1 MESLREHTRPVESL
15 DAYVTS
21 GSSAT
26 LYTADTMGIIKV
38 WEITK
43 EEGVPSRLQT
53 KLVGELKHH
62 RTRVNDMV
70 HGSGHLWTG
79 ALVLPHLHP
88 LSGFTS

>member
-15 DAYVTS
+15 DAHITS
-21 GSSAT
+21 GRSAI

-43 EEGVPSRLQT
+43 EEDTPTQLQT
-53 KLVGELKHH
+53 KLAGELKHH

-70 HGSGHLWTG
+70 HGSGYLWTG
-79 ALVLPHLHP
+79 ALGLPHLHP
-88 LSGFTS
+88 FPGFTS